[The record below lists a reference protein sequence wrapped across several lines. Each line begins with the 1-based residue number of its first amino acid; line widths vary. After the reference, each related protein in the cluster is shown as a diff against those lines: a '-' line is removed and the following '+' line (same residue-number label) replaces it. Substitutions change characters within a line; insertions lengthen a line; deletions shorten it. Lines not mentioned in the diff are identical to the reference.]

1 MYYIFRTIKSTLLL
15 IFVLLTAAPLV
26 LHGQILPKPAQSQR
40 FIRLCGT
47 PLLTPEFIEK
57 ARMNTLALYPEMM
70 KKGLDIPEW
79 ERIGLEPVVGD
90 SLQFWALNI
99 KDEIIFYETWAELR
113 AVGNYVYI
121 WVEKSELNSGLVTD
135 NYVTEL
141 LNAFEESTP
150 SGSIDPNKGI
160 VEIEREVFGFEPNF
174 DGDYRTDI
182 LLLDIQDYFDGHTN
196 LSYVSGFFNERDQT
210 YMDNSNR
217 RDMLYLDTYPTISQ
231 NMLLTTAAHEYQ
243 HLIHYNYDKDEINLI
258 NEGASQL
265 AQFITGHKWDD
276 PTDFFTNTDIS
287 LLSWGQIND
296 PDVFAHYAKV
306 QMWMTY
312 LWDQFGQN
320 YVRILVQDGA
330 HGIVSLSNTI
340 TALGA
345 GFSFNDVLRNWFAA
359 NYLND
364 TGIDP
369 AFGYT
374 TLQALSVKA
383 NLLLT
388 ENNYPTGIN
397 NEELDGYAAEYVR
410 FTNGYNLSGLFTSS
424 LATVRAIN
432 QSEYSTQLIDVPV
445 GVSYTDSS
453 FGVDYKETVFICMNE
468 TETQA
473 VYSYEFDAYQ
483 PYFVREVYYDD
494 GTPDIIKGQQNGI
507 WWGTGKPGYGWAV
520 KFSPLNEN
528 SFLLGAKAYV
538 TFIAGVMGNPDFLF
552 RVYDDSGVDGKPG
565 NELIPQQPISLQHSE
580 NYYWWEIDLSD
591 FENVLSEYHGDYY
604 LSLEHLPDD
613 SISGIFIAVDNS
625 QPDVNHSWGLIA
637 QSGSR
642 EWKAMSELKLGDE
655 QVSLAPFDLMI
666 RAVVS
671 YIEPEPPVFSCGYL
685 QNPVFTENFDI
696 YVIGEKELNPNRL
709 TGTVTIG
716 DNVETLNFIYSG
728 NTEKIVVDN
737 NVSIDT
743 SGVATLYI
751 SGTNK
756 YGVIERDTTIEFTVQ
771 IINPNTM
778 GKISTPSCTRSL
790 IIPAE
795 SVMEKITFS
804 AIDGLGLSFLSGE
817 PVTGGEKSIPVEEA
831 AAFGPAGLSPEYSG
845 FELRFN
851 YQTESLESR
860 SAENLYIARL
870 QDGVWFQLN
879 SIVDEQT
886 NTVTAFTDRLG
897 TFQLRWS
904 EKSPVQSPE
913 HYALESNYPNPFN
926 QQTVIKFAIKNDEF
940 VTLKI
945 YNLLGR
951 EVRTLKSEYLPA
963 GYYNTVWDGTN
974 AHGAAVASGIYF
986 YRLQSGS
993 YVNVNKMVLIR

>member
-1 MYYIFRTIKSTLLL
+1 MYYIFRIIKSTLLL
-15 IFVLLTAAPLV
+15 SFVLLTVSPHV
-26 LHGQILPKPAQSQR
+26 LHAQILLKPAQSQR

-57 ARMNTLALYPEMM
+57 ARMNTLARYPEIM

-90 SLQFWALNI
+90 SAEFWALNI
-99 KDEIIFYETWAELR
+99 KNSEFYKIQAELR
-113 AVGNYVYI
+113 AIGYYVYI
-121 WVEKSELNSGLVTD
+121 WVEISDLNAGLVTD

-182 LLLDIQDYFDGHTN
+182 LLLDIQDYFDGQTN
-196 LSYVSGFFNERDQT
+196 LSYVSGFFNDRDQS
-210 YMDNSNR
+210 YQSNSNK
-217 RDMLYLDTYPTISQ
+217 RDMLYLDTEPTIAQ

-243 HLIHYNYDKDEINLI
+243 HLIHYNYDWDEINLI

-276 PTDFFTNTDIS
+276 PTDFFTNTDLG
-287 LLSWGQIND
+287 LLSWGEIND
-296 PDVFAHYAKV
+296 PNIFAHYGKV

-320 YVRILVQDGA
+320 FVRSLVQDGA
-330 HGIVSLSNTI
+330 HDIVSLSNTI
-340 TALGA
+340 SALGA
-345 GFSFNDVLRNWFAA
+345 GLSFNDVLRNWFVA

-374 TLQALSVKA
+374 TIQALSVKA
-383 NLLLT
+383 RLRLT
-388 ENNYPTGIN
+388 ENNYPAAIN
-397 NEELDGYAAEYVR
+397 NEELNGYAAEYIR
-410 FTNGYNLSGLFTSS
+410 FTNGYNLSGSFASS
-424 LATVRAIN
+424 IATVRAMN
-432 QSEYSTQLIDVPV
+432 LSESSTQLIDVPV
-445 GVSYTDSS
+445 GVIYTDDN
-453 FGVDYKETVFICMNE
+453 FGIDHRVIVFICMNE
-468 TETQA
+468 TKTQT
-473 VYSYEFDAYQ
+473 VYSYGFDAFQ

-494 GTPDIIKGQQNGI
+494 GTPDIIKGQQNGV
-507 WWGTGKPGYGWAV
+507 WWGTEKPGFGWAV

-528 SFLLGAKAYV
+528 SFLLGAKVYV
-538 TFIAGVMGNPDFLF
+538 KYIAEAMGDPNFLF
-552 RVYDDSGVDGKPG
+552 RVYDNSGVNGKPG
-565 NELIPQQPISLQHSE
+565 NELIPQQPVSLHHSD

-604 LSLEHLPDD
+604 LSFEHLPVG
-613 SISGIFIAVDNS
+613 STGGIYIGVDNS
-625 QPDVNHSWGLIA
+625 QPDVNHSWGLIGPA
-637 QSGSR
+637 GLGSKPPG
-642 EWKAMSELKLGDE
+642 WHQMSNFTLGEE

-666 RAVVS
+666 RAIVS
-671 YIEPEPPVFSCGYL
+671 YVEPEPPVFSAGYL
-685 QNPVFTENFDI
+685 QHPVFTENFDI

-709 TGTVTIG
+709 TGTITIG
-716 DNVETLNFIYSG
+716 NDVKTLNFISSG

-737 NVSIDT
+737 NVSLDT

-756 YGVIERDTTIEFTVQ
+756 YGVIEKDTTIEFTVQ
-771 IINPNTM
+771 VINAQTM
-778 GKISTPSCTRSL
+778 GKISTPSGTRSL

-795 SVMEKITFS
+795 SVRERIAFS
-804 AIDGLGLSFLSGE
+804 AIDGFGLSLLSNE
-817 PVTGGEKSIPVEEA
+817 PVNSIPIEEA
-831 AAFGPAGLSPEYSG
+831 ATFGPAGLSRRQ
-845 FELRFN
+845 FELCFH
-851 YQTESLESR
+851 YQTESLGSR
-860 SAENLYIARL
+860 PAKNLYIARL
-870 QDGVWFQLN
+870 QDGVWFKLN
-879 SIVDEQT
+879 SLVDEQR

-904 EKSPVQSPE
+904 EKPPVQTPE
-913 HYALESNYPNPFN
+913 RYTLESNYPNPFN
-926 QQTVIKFAIKNDEF
+926 QRTVIKFAIKNDGF

-963 GYYNTVWDGTN
+963 GYYNVVWDGTN
-974 AHGAAVASGIYF
+974 AHGEAVASGIYF

-993 YVNVNKMVLIR
+993 YINAKKMVLIR